1 MHFSPLPEGEN
12 KKYIGVSL
20 MKIDFISNGELGNL
34 IVTVLN
40 PDDIFEVVKTL
51 EFLEKFLCV
60 NLSYDVDFNYN
71 EVHVRRFE
79 SCTQFGIQIR
89 SCKRLIDA

>member
-1 MHFSPLPEGEN
+1 
-12 KKYIGVSL
+12 

-60 NLSYDVDFNYN
+60 NLSYDVDTFLL
-71 EVHVRRFE
+71 H
-79 SCTQFGIQIR
+79 SCTCV
-89 SCKRLIDA
+89 CKNSKSFLLSFCMYCGV